1 MFKKMLALFCASFIL
16 LSTVD
21 VFVPRGEAQIYES
34 VIRLH
39 VIAEDD
45 SETAQSIKLLVRDA
59 ILNECSGLFSEN
71 GDVIAASETVEENL
85 PLVESVANRVLSENN
100 AGYEAKAEFG
110 LETYPTRVYEDF
122 KLPSGE
128 YLSLRVKLGKA
139 EGQNWWCVLF
149 PPLCSKA
156 SSKKLGLSN
165 TKVGKNDSSVFTN
178 RKYVFR
184 FKFLEIF
191 G

>member
-1 MFKKMLALFCASFIL
+1 MLKKMLALFCASFVL
-16 LSTVD
+16 LSFVD
-21 VFVPRGEAQIYES
+21 AFVPRSEGEIYEN

-39 VIAEDD
+39 ILAEDD
-45 SETAQSIKLLVRDA
+45 SEDAQNIKLLVRDA
-59 ILNECSGLFSEN
+59 ILDECSSLFSDSGN
-71 GDVIAASETVEENL
+71 VVAASETVMENL

-100 AGYEAKAEFG
+100 VDYEARAEFG
-110 LETYPTRVYEDF
+110 YETYPTRVYEDF

-128 YLSLRVKLGKA
+128 YLSLRVKLGNA

-149 PPLCSKA
+149 PPLCTN
-156 SSKKLGLSN
+156 SSAKKEDLSS
-165 TKVGKNDSSVFTN
+165 TKVNKNDTSVFTN

>member
-16 LSTVD
+16 LSAVD
-21 VFVPRGEAQIYES
+21 VFVPRGEAKIFDN

-39 VIAEDD
+39 VIADND
-45 SETAQSIKLLVRDA
+45 SETAQNVKLQVRDA
-59 ILNECSGLFSEN
+59 ILNECSFLFSEN
-71 GDVIAASETVEENL
+71 GDIIAASETVQENL
-85 PLVESVANRVLSENN
+85 GLIETIANRVLAENN
-100 AGYEAKAEFG
+100 ADYEAKAEFG

-128 YLSLRVKLGKA
+128 YLSLRVKLGSA

-149 PPLCSKA
+149 PPLCTKAASQKSDFSK
-156 SSKKLGLSN
+156 
-165 TKVGKNDSSVFTN
+165 TKINKNDSSVFTN

-184 FKFLEIF
+184 FKFLELF